1 VLPPSSSP
9 RRAPFTDA
17 CTLARGHPGEDAASP
32 PLWAPRPSSRGGT
45 PPRRR
50 AAAGDAGHRAR
61 LGCRF
66 VQVPLPS
73 STHAPP
79 A

>member
-1 VLPPSSSP
+1 VPPPSSSP

-45 PPRRR
+45 PPRR
-50 AAAGDAGHRAR
+50 
-61 LGCRF
+61 CW
-66 VQVPLPS
+66 
-73 STHAPP
+73 
-79 A
+79 